1 MIAYPEIDPV
11 LVGIGP
17 LQVRWYGLMYVL
29 GFAAVYLLVRRQ
41 IREFSQEGLARRFDD
56 LNTALILGVIL
67 GGRLGYVFFYHPGY
81 FLQHPLEIPAI
92 WQGGMAFH
100 GACLGVLLA
109 GLVACRRLGLAFW
122 PTADLYVAT
131 IPIGLGL
138 GRIGNFINGELFGRV
153 SEVPWA
159 MVFPQGGPW
168 PRHPSQL
175 YEAALEG
182 ILLFLVLWG
191 NRHRPW
197 RQGGKLW
204 PHGSLLALFLALYAL
219 LRFAVEFTREPDP
232 HLGLLT
238 GGLSLGQ
245 WLSLAML
252 AGGLA
257 LWGWRG
263 TRHARPKK
271 IH

>member
-67 GGRLGYVFFYHPGY
+67 GGRLGYVFFYHP
-81 FLQHPLEIPAI
+81 A
-92 WQGGMAFH
+92 
-100 GACLGVLLA
+100 
-109 GLVACRRLGLAFW
+109 
-122 PTADLYVAT
+122 TADLYVAT

-182 ILLFLVLWG
+182 VLLFLVLWG

-263 TRHARPKK
+263 TRHARPKNQCAE
-271 IH
+271 